1 MASLAHDFLAQHSIR
16 VQEKQAAKVFSAVN
30 NALDV
35 YFYRLAS
42 VLAVLA
48 LAHGSRKVCEKE
60 VAAACALFTHKRDK
74 RDKRGQR
81 GGNSEG
87 TMMASDYFGAP
98 HPAYGQGS
106 LDTNSRTIDFGA
118 YEARPAV
125 GMSGGAPH
133 HAKFRECIRAN
144 LKAHNVSIS
153 SSALDALETDI
164 INVHVHAL
172 VAKLAVKDL
181 TLQRVKAIL
190 KTKAFAMF
198 A

>member
-1 MASLAHDFLAQHSIR
+1 MANLAHDFLSQHSIR

-60 VAAACALFTHKRDK
+60 VASACALFTHK

-87 TMMASDYFGAP
+87 TMMASDYFGAS

-125 GMSGGAPH
+125 SMSGGAPQ

-144 LKAHNVSIS
+144 LKVHNVSIS

-164 INVHVHAL
+164 INVHIHAL
-172 VAKLAVKDL
+172 VVKLANKDL

-190 KTKAFAMF
+190 KTKAFAIF